1 MAKLQQRTLAEKMRR
16 EGQSYSAI
24 QQQLGVSKSTLSSW
38 LKEIP
43 LSDTRLR
50 ELRDFNPIRIE
61 KTRQTKLLKKQV
73 RRDVVFEKVKRDFK
87 INKTP
92 LFKEGFY
99 LYWGEGTKT
108 AEYTVA
114 LTSSDPAIIKCFVSW
129 LMILGVAKTDM
140 RVKVHI
146 YSDQGEDE
154 VLKFWVQK
162 TTLQKRQFYKSYIK
176 KSDAIRKTY
185 KGTFGNG
192 TCSVLYHD
200 RDMYEYVMAGIR
212 YLREVNE

>member
-1 MAKLQQRTLAEKMRR
+1 MAKLQLRALAEKMRR

-24 QQQLGVSKSTLSSW
+24 QQKLGVSKSTLSSW
-38 LKEIP
+38 LKDIP

-50 ELRDFNPIRIE
+50 ELRDFNPVRIE
-61 KTRQTKLLKKQV
+61 KTRQTKLLKKQT
-73 RRDVVFEKVKRDFK
+73 RRDSVFEKVKRDFK
-87 INKTP
+87 VIKTP

-129 LMILGVAKTDM
+129 LLILGVAKADM
-140 RVKVHI
+140 RIKVHI
-146 YSDQGEDE
+146 YSDQVESE
-154 VLKFWVQK
+154 VLKYWSQK

-176 KSDAIRKTY
+176 KSDAVRKTY

-212 YLREVNE
+212 YLREINE

>member
-1 MAKLQQRTLAEKMRR
+1 MAKLQQRVLAEKMRR
-16 EGQSYSAI
+16 EGQSYSTI
-24 QQQLGVSKSTLSSW
+24 QKQLGVSKSTLSSW
-38 LKEIP
+38 LKGIP

-50 ELRDFNPIRIE
+50 ELRDFNPVRIE
-61 KTRQTKLLKKQV
+61 KTRQTKLLKKQT
-73 RRDVVFEKVKRDFK
+73 RRDAVLEKVKHDFK
-87 INKTP
+87 VNKTP

-114 LTSSDPAIIKCFVSW
+114 LTSSDPAIIKCFLSW
-129 LMILGVAKTDM
+129 LQILGVSKADM
-140 RVKVHI
+140 RVKLHI
-146 YSDQGEDE
+146 YSDQIETD
-154 VLKFWVQK
+154 VLQFWIQK
-162 TTLQKRQFYKSYIK
+162 TKLLKRQFYKSYIK
-176 KSDAIRKTY
+176 KTFADRKTY
-185 KGTFGNG
+185 KSTFGNG

>member
-1 MAKLQQRTLAEKMRR
+1 MAKLQLRAEAEKMRR
-16 EGQSYSAI
+16 AGQSYSAI
-24 QQQLGVSKSTLSSW
+24 QKELTVSKSTLSSW

-50 ELRDFNPIRIE
+50 ELRDFNPVRIE
-61 KTRQTKLLKKQV
+61 KSRQTKLLKKQT
-73 RRDVVFEKVKRDFK
+73 RRDAVFEKVKRDFRV
-87 INKTP
+87 NKKP

-114 LTSSDPAIIKCFVSW
+114 LTSSDPAIIKCFIGW
-129 LMILGVAKTDM
+129 LQILGVSKADM

-146 YSDQGEDE
+146 YSDQDE
-154 VLKFWVQK
+154 TDVLQFWIQK
-162 TTLQKRQFYKSYIK
+162 TKLLKTQFYKSYVK
-176 KSDAIRKTY
+176 KTFSDRKTY

-212 YLREVNE
+212 HLRNMNE